1 VFQFSSFPTSA
12 PMERAS
18 WASPPNNSL
27 YAPAAPVNSSLS
39 TFPQASPSKRKLD
52 RAAEILPKM
61 ARIDLGGCS
70 DRHASLLES
79 CSNAATWHSLEKS
92 GSAASTLSLPSPHE
106 EHADH
111 GSVEAFVL
119 GVMRTNAV
127 HVSAEALNFSSH
139 AVLDMISAAQ
149 RRHHQAGLA
158 LVPYKAS
165 GDVVM
170 ESLTAFQQK
179 EKMKEEHRSRQLCQQ
194 HNQIHHQH
202 HHQQQQQQ
210 QIGDYNLRP
219 PSPDALVQQHPAHKR
234 RRLTPGAECCHDG
247 AMDDM

>member
-1 VFQFSSFPTSA
+1 
-12 PMERAS
+12 MDRAS
-18 WASPPNNSL
+18 CISPPNSSV
-27 YAPAAPVNSSLS
+27 YAPAAPVNSSL
-39 TFPQASPSKRKLD
+39 PRCPLQASPSKRKLD

-79 CSNAATWHSLEKS
+79 SINAATGHTLEKS
-92 GSAASTLSLPSPHE
+92 GSTASTLSLSLPHE
-106 EHADH
+106 EQADH
-111 GSVEAFVL
+111 SSFSSFVL

-127 HVSAEALNFSSH
+127 HVSADALNFSSH

-158 LVPYKAS
+158 LVPYKA
-165 GDVVM
+165 GCDVVM

-179 EKMKEEHRSRQLCQQ
+179 EKMKEEHRLRQLCQQ
-194 HNQIHHQH
+194 HNQIQHHH

-210 QIGDYNLRP
+210 QNGDYNLQP
-219 PSPDALVQQHPAHKR
+219 PSPDAFVLHHPAQKR
-234 RRLTPGAECCHDG
+234 RRLIPGAEFSHDT